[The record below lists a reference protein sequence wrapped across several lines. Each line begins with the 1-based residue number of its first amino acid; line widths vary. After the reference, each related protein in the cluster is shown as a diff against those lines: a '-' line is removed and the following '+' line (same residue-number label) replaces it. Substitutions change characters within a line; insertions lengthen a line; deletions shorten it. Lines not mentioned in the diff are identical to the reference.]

1 MDGHFPGGGS
11 RALLR
16 ALEKAGTHLVSD
28 LLSRYGFDLRD
39 ILSEDPPSP
48 KWVLGLVEG
57 LPPESMTAALMRD
70 SEDSYGWTTTDYL
83 SAAVINSIRENT
95 FVNMQVRTK
104 KKLKPIESVS
114 VPGLSKKKENKP
126 VNNFV
131 RMAQMQLAQ
140 QTRS

>member
-1 MDGHFPGGGS
+1 MDGYLTGGGS

-16 ALEKAGTHLVSD
+16 ALDKAGTHLAAD
-28 LLSRYGFDLRD
+28 LLARYGFDLRD

-57 LPPESMTAALMRD
+57 LPPESMTVALMLD
-70 SEDSYGWTTTDYL
+70 SEESYGWATSDYL
-83 SAAVINSIRENT
+83 TAAVINSIRENT

-131 RMAQMQLAQ
+131 RMAQMQLAK